1 MEGVEIVEN
10 SNGNRRPIAA
20 KHGIKP
26 LERMPCAEQVFVT
39 DEVAGRFVLS
49 LKARGIESSVLR
61 CPRCKAIHVRR
72 QDG

>member
-1 MEGVEIVEN
+1 MEN
-10 SNGNRRPIAA
+10 STGNCRPVAA

-26 LERMPCAEQVFVT
+26 LERMPCVKQVFVT

-61 CPRCKAIHVRR
+61 CPQCKAINVRR
-72 QDG
+72 RDG